1 MIGQLANFAE
11 IIEMAEKEVL
21 LDKVDSP
28 EDIRGFSLEQLALLS
43 HEIRNLI
50 LDVVAVNAG
59 HLGAS
64 LGAVELAIAL
74 HYVFDT
80 PNDKLVWDVGHQAY
94 AHKIITGRMD
104 SFSSLRK
111 WQGISGFPTRKESIY
126 DAFGTGHASTALSAA
141 VGMAV
146 AARLQGKKQQHH
158 IAVAGDG
165 AITGGMFFEALNQAG
180 GEDINL
186 LIVLNDNDI
195 SIDKTS
201 GALREYLSCARK
213 GDFAGGHPLF
223 EAFGI
228 KAIGLVDGHDFNQ
241 LVPALSKAKAM
252 PGVKLLHV
260 ITTKGKGFG
269 QAEQEQV
276 LYHSPGRF
284 DRLTGKLYA
293 PAPEKAV
300 LWQHVFGKAL
310 SEIAAANPKV
320 VAITPAMPSGSSL
333 NMMSERF
340 PERVFDVD
348 IAEQHAL
355 TFAAGLA
362 TEGLKP
368 YCVVYST
375 FLQRAMDQLIH
386 DNALQKLPVVLCI
399 DRAGLVGEDGATHQG
414 AFDIAYLRSVPN
426 MIVSAPMDAECLRNL
441 LHSAQYYNEGPV
453 AIRYPR
459 GAVSVPDWNRPPSI
473 MPFGKGRLI
482 TEGKDVLVLSYGAS
496 GLRVQE
502 AIKILRG
509 KGITPGHYDLVFAKP
524 LDQELL
530 KRAFENY
537 PVVVT
542 VEDGVLAGGV
552 GSAVMEWAA
561 EFGFKNKLIRLGIP
575 DVFVPH
581 GSNDEQLKFCGLDVE
596 GIANVLVTG

>member
-1 MIGQLANFAE
+1 MANFAE

-28 EDIRGFSLEQLALLS
+28 ADIRGFSLEQLALLS

-64 LGAVELAIAL
+64 LGAVELAVAL

-94 AHKIITGRMD
+94 AHKIITGRRE
-104 SFSSLRK
+104 SFTTLRK
-111 WQGISGFPTRKESIY
+111 LHGISGFPAREESIY
-126 DAFGTGHASTALSAA
+126 DIFGTGHASTALSAA
-141 VGMAV
+141 VGMAM

-158 IAVAGDG
+158 IAVVGDG

-180 GEDINL
+180 GEDTNL

-201 GALREYLSCARK
+201 GALREYLSCVRK
-213 GDFAGGHPLF
+213 GDFAGRHPLF

-228 KAIGLVDGHDFNQ
+228 ETIGLVDGHDFNQ
-241 LVPALSKAKAM
+241 LVPALRKAKTM

-260 ITTKGKGFG
+260 VTTKGKGFG

-284 DRLTGKLYA
+284 DRVTGKLYA
-293 PAPEKAV
+293 PSPEKAL

-310 SEIAAANPKV
+310 AEVAEANPNV
-320 VAITPAMPSGSSL
+320 VAITPAMPTGSSL

-386 DNALQKLPVVLCI
+386 DVALQKLPVVLCI

-426 MIVSAPMDAECLRNL
+426 MMLAAPMDAESLRNL
-441 LHSAQYYNEGPV
+441 LYSAQFHNEGPV

-459 GAVSVPDWNRPPSI
+459 GAVSSPDWNQQAVM
-473 MPFGKGRLI
+473 MPFGKGRVI
-482 TEGKDVLVLSYGAS
+482 TEGKNVVVLSYGAS

-502 AIKILRG
+502 AINILRS
-509 KGITPGHYDLVFAKP
+509 KGITAGHYDLVFAKP
-524 LDQELL
+524 LDHDLL
-530 KRAFENY
+530 KRAFSNY

-542 VEDGVLAGGV
+542 IEDGVLAGGV
-552 GSAVMEWAA
+552 GSGVMEWAA
-561 EFGFKNKLIRLGIP
+561 ENGFKNKIIRLGIP
-575 DVFVPH
+575 DFFVPH
-581 GSNDEQLKFCGLDVE
+581 GSVEQQLRFCGLDVE
-596 GIANVLVTG
+596 GIVNALVMG